1 PNDFSVDI
9 SRVVKN
15 QEQQIS
21 MMAKQIDF
29 LNKNVQLLQQLL
41 VKDNNTYLDGRK
53 IDQSA
58 GDRFTRTSFINGVR

>member
-1 PNDFSVDI
+1 
-9 SRVVKN
+9 
-15 QEQQIS
+15 

-29 LNKNVQLLQQLL
+29 LNKNVQLLQEILL
-41 VKDNNTYLDGRK
+41 KDSNTYLDGRK